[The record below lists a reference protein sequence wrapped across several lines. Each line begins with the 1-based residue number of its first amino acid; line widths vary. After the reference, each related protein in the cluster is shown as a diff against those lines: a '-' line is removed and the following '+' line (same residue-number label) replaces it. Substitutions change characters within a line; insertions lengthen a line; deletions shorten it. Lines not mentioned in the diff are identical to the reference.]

1 MANVKRTRRR
11 VAPPDKRARLVE
23 AAGRLVHRQGFGQ
36 TTLAD
41 VAREAKVPLGNI
53 YYYFK
58 TKEEIGRALVHERAC
73 SIRARLDKWSELP
86 EPRRR
91 LSAFIEMTAANRDS
105 LAECGCPIGSL
116 CQELNKEG
124 GALAGEAAGVFAASL
139 GWLEEQFRLL
149 GAGRESPG
157 HALHLLSALQG
168 ASLLT
173 NTFRDPK
180 LMLRETIRLKEWVGT
195 L

>member
-1 MANVKRTRRR
+1 MPTTRADKRT
-11 VAPPDKRARLVE
+11 RLVE
-23 AAGRLVHRQGFGQ
+23 AADRLVHQQGFNR

-41 VAREAKVPLGNI
+41 IAKKAKVPLGNV

-58 TKEEIGRALVHERAC
+58 TKEEIGQALIDHRADFYRGLITAWNEL
-73 SIRARLDKWSELP
+73 LD
-86 EPRRR
+86 PRKRM
-91 LSAFIEMTAANRDS
+91 SAFIGTVADSREMVTQS
-105 LAECGCPIGSL
+105 GCPIGSL
-116 CQELNKEG
+116 CQELHKEG
-124 GALAGEAAGVFAASL
+124 GPLADKAAGMFTAIL

-149 GAGRESPG
+149 GTGRESSN

-173 NTFRDPK
+173 NTFNDPK
-180 LMLRETIRLKEWVGT
+180 LMLRETTRLKEWVDA